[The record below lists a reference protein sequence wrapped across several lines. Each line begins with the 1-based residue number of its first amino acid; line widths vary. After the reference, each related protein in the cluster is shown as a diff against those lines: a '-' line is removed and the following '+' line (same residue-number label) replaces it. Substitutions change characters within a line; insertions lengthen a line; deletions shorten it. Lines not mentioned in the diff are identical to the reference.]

1 MKGLAKFGLTM
12 MAAAVLAACGSSG
25 GGGSDAPSASVNNAA
40 TNTNA
45 TDKETSGTANSGTSS
60 NTGTVNSGTNRPVSR
75 DDDMGEAVRIS
86 DGKDF
91 DIAKSADYKTQLVVD
106 GKTIPITLGPGISS
120 GRFTS
125 ASGSTINGVRYDQ
138 FVVSGTRFSNLK
150 FGVVNGYA
158 FAQGDVTAKSAVPTA
173 GTATYAVDG
182 VLVKNGVPHT
192 STDTLL
198 TADFGAKTLNGTVF
212 NDNGNTVTIANAR
225 IEGNEFSG
233 SAMHNGARAELDGHF
248 YGPNA
253 AELGGVYGSA
263 GFSGAFGGKKQ

>member
-12 MAAAVLAACGSSG
+12 MAAAVLVACGSSG
-25 GGGSDAPSASVNNAA
+25 GGGNDAPSAPVNNAA

-45 TDKETSGTANSGTSS
+45 TGNATSGTTNGSANGTSS
-60 NTGTVNSGTNRPVSR
+60 NTGAISRPSSN

-106 GKTIPITLGPGISS
+106 GKTIPITLGPGISA

-158 FAQGDVTAKSAVPTA
+158 FAQGDVTAKSAVPAA

-225 IEGNEFSG
+225 IDGNEFSG
-233 SAMHNGARAELDGHF
+233 SAMHNGAAAELDGHF